1 MSNAMDKSWKSR
13 LQEYCQKTKLPSPN
27 YRIRQQTGT
36 SNKPKFQV
44 SLILIS
50 NVLSRYLSFSLKSKL
65 MDVGTLV
72 KRIVHQRKREK
83 IQQLKKHV
91 LILN

>member
-13 LQEYCQKTKLPSPN
+13 LQEYCQKKKLPSPN
-27 YRIRQQTGT
+27 YRILQQTGT
-36 SNKPKFQV
+36 SDKPKFQV

-83 IQQLKKHV
+83 IQQLKKHA